1 MAHYPINLNLR
12 NRRCLVVGGGCI
24 AERKAKTLS
33 EFGAAVTVVAPE
45 LTIGIR
51 QMIDSGILTYI
62 EDVFNPDIL
71 DGIFLAVAATDDRD
85 VNRSVYL
92 ESERRGILVN
102 VVDDPELCT
111 FYTPAVV
118 QRGNLIISVST
129 SGESPT
135 LARKIRED
143 LELQFGNEYGELSRL
158 LGELRDEVKSSYSQM
173 GERCEAYSRIV
184 ESEVLELLTQGKYEE
199 AKRRAKQCI

>member
-1 MAHYPINLNLR
+1 M
-12 NRRCLVVGGGCI
+12 GGGCI